1 MAKEIIL
8 KHCFTKRDV
17 NDRNERILIW
27 LLGKS
32 CEECE
37 VKTFRSESPFPMADS
52 WKPKDETFAQEKL
65 QYWK

>member
-1 MAKEIIL
+1 LAKEIIL

-17 NDRNERILIW
+17 NDRNEKILIW
-27 LLGKS
+27 LLGKL

-37 VKTFRSESPFPMADS
+37 VRLFRSESPFPMVDS

>member
-27 LLGKS
+27 LLGKL
-32 CEECE
+32 CEEYE
-37 VKTFRSESPFPMADS
+37 VKLFRSESPFPVVDS

-65 QYWK
+65 QYCK